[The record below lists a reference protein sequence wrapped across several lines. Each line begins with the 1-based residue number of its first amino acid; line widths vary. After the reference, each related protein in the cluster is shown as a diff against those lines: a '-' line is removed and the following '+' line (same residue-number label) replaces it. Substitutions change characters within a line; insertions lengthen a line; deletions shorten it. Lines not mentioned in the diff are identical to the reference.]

1 MSSFSDFLEGKY
13 EGSFEEYLAD
23 LSVTEMAIDEDPE
36 LTEEQKTTLKK
47 IMRTAKAAYDKAA
60 EGAKAIYAKAAEGAK
75 GAFDT
80 VSAGIKEGGR
90 KVADGTVKI
99 KDAAVQEIGDTIEEI
114 KENQELTI
122 KVAVASA
129 VATAAAIGLASL
141 IFRKRK

>member
-60 EGAKAIYAKAAEGAK
+60 EGAK

-114 KENQELTI
+114 KENKELTI